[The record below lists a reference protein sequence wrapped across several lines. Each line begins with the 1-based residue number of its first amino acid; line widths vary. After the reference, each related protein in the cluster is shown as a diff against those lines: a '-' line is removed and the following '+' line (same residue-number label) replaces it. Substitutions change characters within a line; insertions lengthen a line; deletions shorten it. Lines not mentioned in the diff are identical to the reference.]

1 MSIDTLKNE
10 LAQIIIADDLPFQHV
25 ESKSLLN
32 FVELLNPDAL
42 EMMVKADAITDH
54 VIKMYFPIQTKVK
67 DTLKEDADYLN
78 CTCDV
83 WTSPNNDPIIALT
96 GHWLS
101 LNDGELKV

>member
-1 MSIDTLKNE
+1 M
-10 LAQIIIADDLPFQHV
+10 AQILLIIADDLPFQHV
-25 ESKSLLN
+25 ESKALLN

-54 VIKMYFPIQTKVK
+54 VMKMYFQIQTKVK

-101 LNDGELKV
+101 INDGELKV

>member
-1 MSIDTLKNE
+1 MSIDTLKNA

-42 EMMVKADAITDH
+42 EMMVKADAIT
-54 VIKMYFPIQTKVK
+54 VMKMYFQIQTKVK

-83 WTSPNNDPIIALT
+83 WTSPNNDHIIALT
-96 GHWLS
+96 GHWLNI
-101 LNDGELKV
+101 NDGELKV